1 MAEEHNLPRFFD
13 LESNTLDEASMTRVN
28 WRAFWLAD
36 ACGAWKGGK
45 AGARF
50 GSMFSPSGTVAGAI
64 VGGLLCAAVYSGVA
78 AWTDNGIAYDDII
91 QHLDISDAEDVY
103 GLFCQIPISELEI
116 AKDETEIVSL
126 AIDSIYQSVGI
137 AHNVLLDEMLDEL
150 PITLSEEE
158 PSISIE
164 NIRDG
169 EPYGF
174 DNLTRNGG
182 PTESTDDMPMVM
194 YSSFDLFYCQEA
206 TQVVASEEYKMY
218 FTQLV
223 EGDDEEDNS
232 VAACIMNLF
241 IEAVTLE
248 GGMPEDVVSIANQ
261 YYTYINNS
269 TELSQ
274 EDRYAICIGM
284 AVASYSSNYWAM
296 R

>member
-1 MAEEHNLPRFFD
+1 
-13 LESNTLDEASMTRVN
+13 MTRVN